1 MKQNKVL
8 LIGWDAADWKIIW
21 PLIAKGEMPALKKL
35 MDKGVYGNMSTMNPP
50 LSPMLWSSVAT
61 GKTPDKHGVH
71 GFIEVMPYRKGIR
84 PVTTNSRK
92 AKAIWNILH
101 NQGYKSNIVGWWPSF
116 PAEPINGVVVS
127 DKFQKVNKDPNK
139 KNPIAKGTIHPENL
153 VNDLVDLRMFPFEVT
168 GAHILPCIPKAS
180 EINQNK
186 DNGLSTFAKILAE
199 NTSVHAAATNLM
211 RTKEWDFTAVYYD
224 LIDHFCHAFMKF
236 HPPKLNAIP
245 KDLFD
250 IYKDAV
256 ISAYKIQDMM
266 LERKMELT
274 DEDTTI
280 IVMSDHGFE
289 SGHKRILKM
298 PKYPA
303 APALEHRQFGMF
315 VAAGPNI
322 KQNEKVFGLGL
333 IDIAPTVLHMFDLP
347 IGRDMDGTIA
357 LDIFKEIKEPK
368 YIDSWED
375 VEGDFAQI
383 KSNNDNVDPLNDEET
398 MQQLI
403 DLGYIDKPDEKIEI
417 AILKTECDL
426 KHNLARVYLGKK
438 DFDKALDI
446 LLVLIDNT
454 YPKYTETDFKGKNSE
469 NLKKQG
475 YKVGDS
481 VVNVIPFYMD
491 LLTISLKTGDIENA
505 VKYLDKLRALDEK
518 FQTTTHLSE
527 AKILLGKGNI
537 QEALKL
543 LKIVKDKKPSAE
555 VWFQIGKIHQS
566 LSQFKEAKEAFEMA
580 LEFEIDRAKYH
591 QALAAVLIR
600 LTDYEA
606 AADHAFTAIELVKYY
621 PEAHYV
627 LGEALE
633 KLGDLENAKIAY
645 EMAAKL
651 KPKEHVRAEKAI
663 ENVNEKLIDPINL
676 NDKSTY
682 KYRKDQIVIVSGLPR
697 SGTSVMMQ
705 MLNSGGVD
713 VLTDGNRKSD
723 VSNPK
728 GYFEYDP
735 VMALHKD
742 NSWLGEAQ
750 NKSVKVV
757 APLLKF
763 LDPKYRYKVIFMN
776 RDINE
781 VIKSQ
786 QKMIGKDP
794 DVLPLKLLEA
804 YTKHLNQVEIWKE
817 REPNVELI
825 YVNYN
830 DVLDNTNEAINK
842 VISFLGVDMDKEA
855 MANCVD
861 KSLYR
866 NKV

>member
-1 MKQNKVL
+1 MKNKVL
-8 LIGWDAADWKIIW
+8 LIGWDAADWEIIG
-21 PLIAKGEMPALKKL
+21 PLMAKGQMPALKKL
-35 MDKGVYGNMSTMNPP
+35 VDRGVYGNMSTMNPP
-50 LSPMLWSSVAT
+50 YSPMLWSSVAT
-61 GKTPDKHGVH
+61 GKTPDKHGVL
-71 GFIEVMPYRKGIR
+71 GFIELMPNMKGIR
-84 PVTTNSRK
+84 PVRVTSRK
-92 AKAIWNILH
+92 SKAIWNILH

-116 PAEPINGVVVS
+116 PAEPINGVVIS
-127 DKFQKVNKDPNK
+127 DTFQKVNLDPNK
-139 KNPIAKGTIHPENL
+139 KSPILKGTVHPSSILDEVKNL
-153 VNDLVDLRMFPFEVT
+153 RLFPHEIT
-168 GAHILPCIPKAS
+168 DAHILPFMPNAS
-180 EINQNK
+180 EIDQEK
-186 DNGLSTFAKILAE
+186 DKGLKNFSKLLAE
-199 NTSVHAAATNLM
+199 NVSVHAASTKLL
-211 RTKEWDFTAVYYD
+211 RTTEWDFMAVYYD
-224 LIDHFCHAFMKF
+224 LIDHFCHSFMKF
-236 HPPKLNAIP
+236 HPPKLDP
-245 KDLFD
+245 VPEKLFN
-250 IYKDAV
+250 IYKDC
-256 ISAYKIQDMM
+256 IYGAYRFQDMM
-266 LERKMELT
+266 LERTMELV
-274 DEDTTI
+274 DDDTTI
-280 IVMSDHGFE
+280 IIMSDHGFE
-289 SGHKRILKM
+289 SGNKRILKM

-322 KQNEKVFGLGL
+322 KKNEKVFGLGL

-347 IGRDMDGTIA
+347 VGRDMDGTIA

-368 YIDSWED
+368 YIDSWEN
-375 VEGDFAQI
+375 VEGDFGEHKESKDHDQL
-383 KSNNDNVDPLNDEET
+383 SEQET

-417 AILKTECDL
+417 AILKTKCDL

-438 DFDKALDI
+438 DFERSKE
-446 LLVLIDNT
+446 LLFELVNEA
-454 YPKYTETDFKGKNSE
+454 YPKYQQSDFEGKNAE
-469 NLKKQG
+469 NLKKQNV
-475 YKVGDS
+475 KVGDS
-481 VVNVIPFYMD
+481 VIDVIPYYMD
-491 LLTISLKTGDIENA
+491 LLSISLSENEFDKA
-505 VKYLDKLRALDEK
+505 EIYLNELRTRDKK
-518 FQTTTHLSE
+518 FEINTYFSE
-527 AKILLGKGNI
+527 AKILLSKGKVDK
-537 QEALKL
+537 ALKL
-543 LKIVKDKKPSAE
+543 LTTAKNKNPNSR
-555 VWFQIGKIHQS
+555 VWFEIGKIYQT
-566 LSQFKEAKEAFEMA
+566 LNEFNEAKNAFEKA
-580 LEFEIDRAKYH
+580 LELEIDNAKIH
-591 QALAAVLIR
+591 RALAETFIR
-600 LTDYEA
+600 LGDFEEA
-606 AADHAFTAIELVKYY
+606 IDHALVSIELVKYF
-621 PEAHYV
+621 PEAHYT

-633 KLGDLENAKIAY
+633 KAGDLENAKIAY
-645 EMAAKL
+645 ETASKL
-651 KPKEHVRAEKAI
+651 KPQKHIKAEKAI
-663 ENVNEKLIDPINL
+663 ENVNEKLIEPINL

-705 MLNSGGVD
+705 MLNSGGLD

-723 VSNPK
+723 ISNPK

-842 VISFLGVDMDKEA
+842 VISFLGVNMDKEA